1 MTDVELKASRALE
14 AARAFLARSPASA
27 RAPSATTRARNALNV
42 NLDATFSAATS
53 DDARTDADAAT
64 TGRAPETPASVA
76 LELSSESADDDEA
89 TATATA
95 TRDDDDEATVE
106 GGRRVRLEVDED
118 EDVDDGARGGGES
131 DSEGVFAVAIE
142 RERAAAAATT
152 AAATEAE
159 DDAETGGEAAVDAE
173 TAAALRANIDAL
185 REELEESRWAR
196 EALETRVQEAEKI
209 AAEARSKT
217 IESALDPQNQL
228 TNEQVAALRAEIEQV
243 EYLKRLL
250 ARAEQMRNVAR
261 AETKQARDKHES
273 DLEIVRK
280 EVAVMDAEMEN
291 LRRRVKKD
299 KAKIEAMERA
309 TIEAADEFATLY
321 SRQENTR
328 RLLGACIVA
337 ILALVVRL
345 GLSGQTF
352 MMKNMYQY

>member
-76 LELSSESADDDEA
+76 LELSSESDDDDDAA
-89 TATATA
+89 TATT
-95 TRDDDDEATVE
+95 TTTTTGGDDARERGE
-106 GGRRVRLEVDED
+106 EGRRVRLEVDED
-118 EDVDDGARGGGES
+118 EDVDDGARDGGES
-131 DSEGVFAVAIE
+131 DSEGVFAVAIK
-142 RERAAAAATT
+142 RERD
-152 AAATEAE
+152 EAE
-159 DDAETGGEAAVDAE
+159 AEAETGGEAEANAE

-299 KAKIEAMERA
+299 KAKIEAMERT

>member
-27 RAPSATTRARNALNV
+27 RAPSATTRARNARNV

-76 LELSSESADDDEA
+76 LELSSESDDDDDAA
-89 TATATA
+89 TATT
-95 TRDDDDEATVE
+95 TTTTTGGDDARERGE
-106 GGRRVRLEVDED
+106 EGRRVRLEVDED
-118 EDVDDGARGGGES
+118 EDVDDGARDGGES
-131 DSEGVFAVAIE
+131 DSEGVFAVAIK
-142 RERAAAAATT
+142 RERD
-152 AAATEAE
+152 EAE
-159 DDAETGGEAAVDAE
+159 AEAEAETGGEAEANAE

-299 KAKIEAMERA
+299 KAKIEAMERT

>member
-1 MTDVELKASRALE
+1 MNLDGAFSATTTTTTTGDDATGATD
-14 AARAFLARSPASA
+14 
-27 RAPSATTRARNALNV
+27 ATTRAR
-42 NLDATFSAATS
+42 
-53 DDARTDADAAT
+53 
-64 TGRAPETPASVA
+64 APGTPASVA
-76 LELSSESADDDEA
+76 LELSSESDDDDDDGDGDDEA
-89 TATATA
+89 TTTR
-95 TRDDDDEATVE
+95 RDDDDDDEPEAVDD
-106 GGRRVRLEVDED
+106 GRRSVRLEVDE
-118 EDVDDGARGGGES
+118 EESADDGARDGAGS

-142 RERAAAAATT
+142 RARA
-152 AAATEAE
+152 EAE
-159 DDAETGGEAAVDAE
+159 AEAKAEAEAEAEDAETGGEATTDAE

-321 SRQENTR
+321 SRLENTR

>member
-76 LELSSESADDDEA
+76 LELSSESDDDDDAA
-89 TATATA
+89 TATT
-95 TRDDDDEATVE
+95 TTTTTGGDDARERGE
-106 GGRRVRLEVDED
+106 EGRRVRLEVDED
-118 EDVDDGARGGGES
+118 EDVDDGARDGGES
-131 DSEGVFAVAIE
+131 DSEGVFAVAIK
-142 RERAAAAATT
+142 RERD
-152 AAATEAE
+152 EAE
-159 DDAETGGEAAVDAE
+159 ANAE

-299 KAKIEAMERA
+299 KAKIEAMERT

>member
-76 LELSSESADDDEA
+76 LELSSES
-89 TATATA
+89 
-95 TRDDDDEATVE
+95 DDDDDAATGGDDARE
-106 GGRRVRLEVDED
+106 RGEEGRRVRLEVDED
-118 EDVDDGARGGGES
+118 EDVDDGARDGGES
-131 DSEGVFAVAIE
+131 DSEGVFAVAIK
-142 RERAAAAATT
+142 RERD
-152 AAATEAE
+152 EAE
-159 DDAETGGEAAVDAE
+159 AEAEAEAETGGEAEANAE

-299 KAKIEAMERA
+299 KAKIEAMERT

>member
-1 MTDVELKASRALE
+1 MIRPWVENLRRQRTNSRGELEPMDHGWGYLTGVLTHPVLKEASVDAKAPGPRRLKPGALGRTGTRMPMGMNRFLDSCE
-14 AARAFLARSPASA
+14 ASHRNVLARL
-27 RAPSATTRARNALNV
+27 RA
-42 NLDATFSAATS
+42 
-53 DDARTDADAAT
+53 
-64 TGRAPETPASVA
+64 
-76 LELSSESADDDEA
+76 
-89 TATATA
+89 
-95 TRDDDDEATVE
+95 
-106 GGRRVRLEVDED
+106 EV
-118 EDVDDGARGGGES
+118 
-131 DSEGVFAVAIE
+131 
-142 RERAAAAATT
+142 AAAEVA
-152 AAATEAE
+152 
-159 DDAETGGEAAVDAE
+159 
-173 TAAALRANIDAL
+173 
-185 REELEESRWAR
+185 
-196 EALETRVQEAEKI
+196 AEKI

-299 KAKIEAMERA
+299 KAKIEAMERT

>member
-1 MTDVELKASRALE
+1 MCIRDRAE
-14 AARAFLARSPASA
+14 
-27 RAPSATTRARNALNV
+27 
-42 NLDATFSAATS
+42 
-53 DDARTDADAAT
+53 
-64 TGRAPETPASVA
+64 
-76 LELSSESADDDEA
+76 
-89 TATATA
+89 
-95 TRDDDDEATVE
+95 
-106 GGRRVRLEVDED
+106 
-118 EDVDDGARGGGES
+118 
-131 DSEGVFAVAIE
+131 
-142 RERAAAAATT
+142 
-152 AAATEAE
+152 
-159 DDAETGGEAAVDAE
+159 AETGGEAEANAE

-299 KAKIEAMERA
+299 KAKIEAMERT

>member
-76 LELSSESADDDEA
+76 LELSSESDDDDDAA
-89 TATATA
+89 TATT
-95 TRDDDDEATVE
+95 TTTTTGGDDARERGE
-106 GGRRVRLEVDED
+106 EGRRVRLEVDED
-118 EDVDDGARGGGES
+118 EDVDDGARDGGES
-131 DSEGVFAVAIE
+131 DSEGVFAVAIK
-142 RERAAAAATT
+142 RERD
-152 AAATEAE
+152 EAE
-159 DDAETGGEAAVDAE
+159 AEANAE

-299 KAKIEAMERA
+299 KAKIEAMERT

>member
-1 MTDVELKASRALE
+1 M
-14 AARAFLARSPASA
+14 
-27 RAPSATTRARNALNV
+27 
-42 NLDATFSAATS
+42 
-53 DDARTDADAAT
+53 
-64 TGRAPETPASVA
+64 
-76 LELSSESADDDEA
+76 
-89 TATATA
+89 
-95 TRDDDDEATVE
+95 
-106 GGRRVRLEVDED
+106 
-118 EDVDDGARGGGES
+118 
-131 DSEGVFAVAIE
+131 
-142 RERAAAAATT
+142 
-152 AAATEAE
+152 
-159 DDAETGGEAAVDAE
+159 
-173 TAAALRANIDAL
+173 

-299 KAKIEAMERA
+299 KAKIEAMERT